1 MAQTGIDAD
10 IDETFQKSGS
20 KRRKGFAPILEDPFA
35 EISSIVEYTDED
47 LKNDM
52 YVLGKIT
59 PVSESNQR
67 ILSFEDFCRL
77 YVLIKKHIEPR

>member
-20 KRRKGFAPILEDPFA
+20 KHRRGFAPVLEDPFA
-35 EISSIVEYTDED
+35 EISSIVEYTEED

-52 YVLGKIT
+52 HVLGDIT
-59 PVSESNQR
+59 PASESNQR
-67 ILSFEDFCRL
+67 FL
-77 YVLIKKHIEPR
+77 